1 MQQALPVI
9 YCPNLKCRTANPEG
23 TNVCQ
28 QCGARLP
35 NRYLWVLGLEPD
47 ANRAK
52 DSLVDRYRFRGP
64 QVAIDMQPGIPL
76 ASSFDITDDILP
88 YLKLF
93 PWRLH
98 LPQVYSL
105 LPADLLSASSAPIV
119 LLEGAPL
126 SFKDFSP
133 SDSLS
138 ETEIRK
144 IAIAEDF
151 TEAWKQAPT
160 LRQVNWLWQMAQL
173 WIPLQ
178 REGVTSSLINPQLL
192 RVEGPLLRLLSLD
205 YRTDPAISLSDLGR
219 FWAKWCLPGVGRWQ
233 SKFTDLCDRL
243 MDGQVATIDP
253 LLDDLEAWLAA
264 VRTTSSI
271 RVDIATR
278 TDSGPT
284 REHNEDACYPP
295 HGTVTQNGVDGL
307 IIVCDGVGGH
317 AGGEVASGIAI
328 KALTETLGQTPLQEL
343 PPEEV
348 MLELESAVG
357 VANDQIAQ
365 ENDQGNRHDRD
376 RMGTTVVMALTQ
388 NQDLY
393 ISNLGDSRAYL
404 ITDKACYQVTTDDD
418 IATREVRLGY
428 LPHREAQ
435 RQPGAG
441 SLIQALGMVPASM
454 LRPATT
460 RFLLDSDCL
469 FLLCSD
475 GLSDFERVE
484 SLWREELLPLL
495 QGQVD
500 LAETTKR
507 LIAAANRLNGH
518 DNVTVALLHCQK
530 KDISCEQTV
539 VESAHT
545 FLPSKTQFRD
555 HSPTDEKPR
564 RSSVLTPW
572 FLGLLMLFCVGAAF
586 AFFFRKTAEVP
597 ALKAS
602 SPELSPELKPG
613 QTIAPNGTGP
623 SNSPSTF
630 PSVSSAVLETGTYW
644 MIQSP
649 PASASTKPIPSANL
663 GLRTITALRTK
674 PFGTLKEG
682 MVLKVLGMQQ
692 NKNDP
697 AQWLHVQLC
706 HVPSAKAVGIPTN
719 ASPQIGSIPTA
730 SNTLMLKPSDTG
742 YVEAAPFLKN
752 VLRVNEGTLDT
763 LKLEGCTAA
772 TVSPSP

>member
-9 YCPNLKCRTANPEG
+9 NCPNLKCRTANPEG
-23 TNVCQ
+23 ASACQ

-35 NRYLWVLGLEPD
+35 NRYLWVLGFEPNVD
-47 ANRAK
+47 RVE

-64 QVAIDMQPGIPL
+64 QVVVDSQPGIPL

-105 LPADLLSASSAPIV
+105 LPADLSANEPQPIV

-126 SFKDFSP
+126 AFKDFSLSNSM
-133 SDSLS
+133 SDA
-138 ETEIRK
+138 EIRK

-173 WIPLQ
+173 WIPFQ
-178 REGVTSSLINPQLL
+178 REGVASSLIDPQLL

-205 YRTDPAISLSDLGR
+205 YSPNPALPLSELGR
-219 FWAKWCLPGVGRWQ
+219 FWAKWCLPSVGRWQ
-233 SKFTDLCDRL
+233 SKFADLCDRL
-243 MDGQVATIDP
+243 MDGNIATIDP
-253 LLDDLEAWLAA
+253 LLDDLEAWLTA
-264 VRTTSSI
+264 VRTTSTI
-271 RVDIATR
+271 RVDVATR

-295 HGTVTQNGVDGL
+295 HGTVTQNGVEGL
-307 IIVCDGVGGH
+307 MIVCDGVGGH

-328 KALTETLGQTPLQEL
+328 KALTESLRQTPLQDL

-348 MLELESAVG
+348 MLEIETAVG

-365 ENDQGNRHDRD
+365 ENDRENRHDRD

-393 ISNLGDSRAYL
+393 ISNLGDSRAYM
-404 ITDKACYQVTTDDD
+404 ITDKACYQITTDDD

-495 QGQVD
+495 QGQID

-507 LIAAANRLNGH
+507 LIVAANRLNGH

-530 KDISCEQTV
+530 KDVNSEQTV
-539 VESAHT
+539 VEGSQT
-545 FLPSKTQFRD
+545 PPPLKTQLRD
-555 HSPTDEKPR
+555 RPLSEKPR
-564 RSSVLTPW
+564 TSPAILPW
-572 FLGLLMLFCVGAAF
+572 IAGLLSIFCVGAAF
-586 AFFFRKTAEVP
+586 AFFFRKTAKVP
-597 ALKAS
+597 SLSIS
-602 SPELSPELKPG
+602 SPELSQSPA
-613 QTIAPNGTGP
+613 IAPNGSGSSMPSSTLGP
-623 SNSPSTF
+623 ISP
-630 PSVSSAVLETGTYW
+630 AILEIGTYW
-644 MIQSP
+644 MIQLP
-649 PASASTKPIPSANL
+649 QASAVTKPAPTTLA
-663 GLRTITALRTK
+663 LRTITASNAK
-674 PFGTLKEG
+674 PLGNLQEGT
-682 MVLKVLGMQQ
+682 VLKILGMQQ
-692 NKNDP
+692 KKSDP
-697 AQWLHVQLC
+697 AQWLQVQLC
-706 HVPSAKAVGIPTN
+706 YVPEVKTVVPP
-719 ASPQIGSIPTA
+719 ASPPSQPPSPFAIEKDNIG
-730 SNTLMLKPSDTG
+730 LKSGEKG
-742 YVEAAPFLKN
+742 YIEAAPFLKN

-763 LKLEGCTAA
+763 LKLDGCPAVTA
-772 TVSPSP
+772 VPSP

>member
-23 TNVCQ
+23 ATVCQ

-47 ANRAK
+47 ANRVK

-64 QVAIDMQPGIPL
+64 QVVIDMQPGIPL
-76 ASSFDITDDILP
+76 ASSFDITDEILP

-126 SFKDFSP
+126 AFKDFSP

-138 ETEIRK
+138 TTDVHK

-151 TEAWKQAPT
+151 TEAWKQASA

-205 YRTDPAISLSDLGR
+205 YSPDPAIPLSELGR
-219 FWAKWCLPGVGRWQ
+219 FWAKWCLPAVGRWQ

-243 MDGQVATIDP
+243 MDGHIATIDP
-253 LLDDLEAWLAA
+253 LLDDLEAWLVA
-264 VRTTSSI
+264 VRATSSI

-307 IIVCDGVGGH
+307 MIVCDGVGGH

-328 KALTETLGQTPLQEL
+328 KALTESLRQTPLQNL

-495 QGQVD
+495 QGQTD
-500 LAETTKR
+500 LAETTKN

-530 KDISCEQTV
+530 KAADSEQTV
-539 VESAHT
+539 LEGSQT
-545 FLPSKTQFRD
+545 SFPSKTQLRE
-555 HSPTDEKPR
+555 HPLSDEKPR
-564 RSSVLTPW
+564 RSPAIIPWVL
-572 FLGLLMLFCVGAAF
+572 GVLLLFCVGAAF

-597 ALKAS
+597 ALTAS
-602 SPELSPELKPG
+602 SPELNPS
-613 QTIAPNGTGP
+613 QTILPSGTG
-623 SNSPSTF
+623 SSHSSSTL
-630 PSVSSAVLETGTYW
+630 PPISSAVLETGTYW
-644 MIQSP
+644 IIQP
-649 PASASTKPIPSANL
+649 PQTSASVKPAPATL
-663 GLRTITALRTK
+663 GLRTITALKTK
-674 PFGTLKEG
+674 PFGVLKEG

-697 AQWLHVQLC
+697 AQWLHVQIC
-706 HVPSAKAVGIPTN
+706 DVPVDKAISTPTN
-719 ASPQIGSIPTA
+719 PSSQTASPLPA
-730 SNTLMLKPSDTG
+730 ANDTLMLKPSDKG

-763 LKLEGCTAA
+763 LKLEGCTTPTTA
-772 TVSPSP
+772 SPSPAGQ